1 MGWYQLIHFTLP
13 NAKTHSYCPLRTNN
27 LASIR
32 ADDAEEQLLFVL
44 NTGTPVRPSSET
56 RTVYASDLI
65 VNPKKDTCKTVN
77 GHPIRPSWTCSV
89 TFDLT
94 SKSPFCL
101 QANMKL
107 FERRN

>member
-1 MGWYQLIHFTLP
+1 MHVTLP

-56 RTVYASDLI
+56 RTVYASDSI
-65 VNPKKDTCKTVN
+65 VNPKKHTCKSVN
-77 GHPIRPSWTCSV
+77 NHPIRPRWKCSV
-89 TFDLT
+89 MFDLT
-94 SKSPFCL
+94 SKSPFSL
-101 QANMKL
+101 QANMEL